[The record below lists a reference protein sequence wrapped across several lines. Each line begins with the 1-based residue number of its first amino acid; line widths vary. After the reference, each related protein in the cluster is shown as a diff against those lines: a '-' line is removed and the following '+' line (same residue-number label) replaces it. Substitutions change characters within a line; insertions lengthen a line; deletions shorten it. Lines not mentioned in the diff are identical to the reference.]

1 MKRLILICAVC
12 LLQVAQGNAQ
22 YNVPE
27 IISPQEGDTI
37 QQELR
42 VRLTSA
48 GSTGIKAIVEYWPK
62 GETWNKKFVESNE
75 WAIELPELK
84 LGEDY
89 VLRAR
94 YLGPQGITKWSKE
107 VGIVIGDG
115 VRHYSSR
122 EFDFNTKLDLI
133 SIGSLWSYAKRFEVE
148 VDTVASFNSSFL
160 RGDTFSYG
168 SKYAV
173 QGDFFAKTVYYRI
186 RGFNSHG
193 KGPWS
198 YGLEDVFQ
206 APVIQRV
213 RPSVGYRRCSFRE
226 FSIQEHPEASIE
238 FQLSTD
244 LEFKELVVDTNISG
258 PDIAINSLHFKKQ
271 YFSRARWVRAGKES
285 SWSRVGTSWHE
296 GPYVS
301 HYNVETMRSR
311 SANLNADY
319 SWSKGEV
326 LEVQLD
332 TTDDFSSPVVLL
344 NGSPKSFQIGNHWKN
359 RTQYLRVR
367 AKHKTDTSD
376 WDMTQFNLYPT
387 EHEVYVNNIPEGR
400 WNGFRE
406 EVYAGGILNFSNEPD
421 GFAGVEVVLY
431 PSNDTANKVNLKSTS
446 KIVALPDL
454 YFDTQYNFK
463 YRVSTKSDFTEDW
476 SHRVL
481 QFHTLLTPDRPVFEQ
496 SENWAGRT
504 ISLNDAGFDLDAIRI
519 QVLRE
524 PWLPETVVLDTTVEN
539 EVYHLFSFGDRYF
552 ARGQLVNTVD
562 TSGWSTNTLF
572 RVVDAPVVVSFNGQN
587 VRSDLFDLIWEYDP
601 TVTKYELQV
610 SWDRKDLEKAE
621 RVTLETGNYEFKGEL
636 GKRYLW
642 RVRALSSVDTS
653 AWSYIHSF
661 SMGSVSI
668 DDQGI
673 GAKLEFYPNPA
684 TDHVFIDEARG
695 TKLTVY
701 TTEGKAVL
709 SYAVNSDHELID
721 MSLLESG
728 IYLFEVVGQSE
739 TQRGLVEKR

>member
-213 RPSVGYRRCSFRE
+213 RPSVDYRRCSFRE
-226 FSIQEHPEASIE
+226 FSIQEYPEARIE

-244 LEFKELVVDTNISG
+244 LEFKELVVNTNISG

-376 WDMTQFNLYPT
+376 WDVTQFNLYPT
-387 EHEVYVNNIPEGR
+387 EHEVYVNNIPEGQ

-406 EVYAGGILNFSNEPD
+406 EVYAGGVLNFDNEPD
-421 GFAGVEVVLY
+421 GLAGVDVVLY
-431 PSNDTANKVNLKSTS
+431 PSNDTASKINLKSTS

-454 YFDTQYNFK
+454 YFGKQYSFK
-463 YRVSTKSDFTEDW
+463 YRVTMKSGLTEDW
-476 SHRVL
+476 SRRQL
-481 QFHTLLTPDRPVFEQ
+481 QFRTLWNPQVPNLKQNEHR
-496 SENWAGRT
+496 AGRT
-504 ISLNDAGFDLDAIRI
+504 ITLNEAGFDQSVVRLN
-519 QVLRE
+519 VLRDS
-524 PWLPETVVLDTTVEN
+524 LSPETAVLDTLVEN
-539 EVYHLFSFGDRYF
+539 EVYHVFPFGDRYY
-552 ARGQLVNTVD
+552 ARKQLINTVD
-562 TSGWSTNTLF
+562 TSGWSLHAFLYVYDFPTILSPKDLETLDNH
-572 RVVDAPVVVSFNGQN
+572 VDLQ
-587 VRSDLFDLIWEYDP
+587 WKYDP
-601 TVTKYELQV
+601 TVAGYELQV
-610 SWDRKDLEKAE
+610 IWDKSDFGQAQAIP
-621 RVTLETGNYEFKGEL
+621 VDTGNYEFRGEF

-653 AWSYIHSF
+653 AWSFSRSF
-661 SMGSVSI
+661 SMGTVSI
-668 DDQGI
+668 DGQSK

-684 TDHVFIDEARG
+684 TDHVFIDGVRG
-695 TKLTVY
+695 TELTVY
-701 TTEGKAVL
+701 TTEGKTVL
-709 SYAVNSDHELID
+709 NYAVNSDHELID